1 MHEMD
6 RYRLHLTSEMNRSA
20 LARMDD
26 DVAIKERVKAGIS
39 AVEAQVPLFKR
50 LFGQV
55 ESQWKKDKSRVTEAD
70 LTISNETEKR
80 ILQAFPEDQFF
91 SEETQD
97 QDEPVPMTSEFVW
110 IIDPVDGT
118 NNFALGMSMCAISLG
133 LLRHGVPVYG
143 IIYDASRD
151 LLMHGGKALG
161 VFEGDGEML
170 PSERTESKELFV
182 AFDGFSADKL
192 FTLLT
197 ALKGQGF
204 KMRNMGTGTL
214 HLAYT
219 ANGLMDGS
227 FSNRVSI
234 WDIAA
239 AYALCEGAGTEF
251 HFFDQ
256 SIFPMK
262 EFSLKA
268 PKIYYYAGTDYFCR
282 KVEQVWNEAG
292 VFPSSS

>member
-1 MHEMD
+1 MQDDGGVRD
-6 RYRLHLTSEMNRSA
+6 RV
-20 LARMDD
+20 
-26 DVAIKERVKAGIS
+26 DVGIEAVKAQIP
-39 AVEAQVPLFKR
+39 VFKR
-50 LFGQV
+50 LFGRV
-55 ESQWKKDKSRVTEAD
+55 ESQWKEDKSRVTEAD
-70 LTISNETEKR
+70 LTISRETETR
-80 ILQAFPEDQFF
+80 ILNAFPEDQFF

-97 QDEPVPMTSEFVW
+97 QEEPVPMTAEFVW
-110 IIDPVDGT
+110 IIDPIDGT

-133 LLRHGVPVYG
+133 LLRNGIPVYG
-143 IIYDASRD
+143 IVYDASRD
-151 LLMHGGKALG
+151 MLMHGGKDFG
-161 VFEGDGEML
+161 VFEGDSGMI
-170 PSERTESKELFV
+170 PSIRMESKELFV
-182 AFDGFSADKL
+182 AFDGFSADRL

-251 HFFDQ
+251 HFFDD

-262 EFSLKA
+262 VFNLKA
-268 PKIYYYAGTDYFCR
+268 PKIYYYAGTSHFCR
-282 KVEQVWNEAG
+282 KVEQVWKTAG
-292 VFPSSS
+292 VFPGSS